1 MATSRQVSIT
11 KLFMNGIVPGVMMGL
26 SILVAWTRVIRKDN
40 LKTAPKKSFAEI
52 RHALVDGVWALFMPL
67 IIIVGL
73 RMGIFMPTEAAVV
86 AAVHAL
92 CVGMF
97 VYREIKISHLY
108 GLLLNAGK
116 ITVVVM
122 LLAGAAMAS
131 SWFITVADLPGQIA
145 EMLEALLNLKKLS

>member
-73 RMGIFMPTEAAVV
+73 RMGIFTPTGAAVM

-97 VYREIKISHLY
+97 VYHEIKISHLY

-116 ITVVVM
+116 
-122 LLAGAAMAS
+122 S
-131 SWFITVADLPGQIA
+131 PPW
-145 EMLEALLNLKKLS
+145 